1 MYGFSWTKLR
11 TKYVINSRF
20 VDEIAGK
27 MWYDKINVSV
37 KRFHKSYLWL
47 FCMKL
52 NAADAKGNIGGNDM
66 AKAVK
71 APETKT
77 ISY

>member
-1 MYGFSWTKLR
+1 MHGFSWTKSR
-11 TKYVINSRF
+11 AKYVINSRF

-47 FCMKL
+47 FCMF
-52 NAADAKGNIGGNDM
+52 
-66 AKAVK
+66 V
-71 APETKT
+71 
-77 ISY
+77 